1 MTWIKSAVPTTLC
14 CAAASA
20 GTITFTE
27 IIANASG
34 SLDGTSFTS
43 QTVTLLLTGNTSG
56 INNLGGGIYNDPGTA
71 TVSVSG
77 GGTDTFTDSLEVV
90 VAQLSDK
97 AGIYDVSSS
106 LDVLDVHNVGFA
118 TYALNTSIGPLSGS
132 TTGNSGLSYATVGGT
147 FEFTSPLNVDHPAS
161 FTAAP
166 GSVPEPGTLSLIGAG
181 IGLLLIRR
189 AARSSQAR

>member
-1 MTWIKSAVPTTLC
+1 
-14 CAAASA
+14 
-20 GTITFTE
+20 
-27 IIANASG
+27 
-34 SLDGTSFTS
+34 
-43 QTVTLLLTGNTSG
+43 
-56 INNLGGGIYNDPGTA
+56 
-71 TVSVSG
+71 VSVSG